1 MIELNLRCFW
11 ATEENS
17 LIGIFSSSLIAKQ
30 NYPNKQYA
38 KRYFSE
44 KIFLEK
50 GVELLLSN
58 KIKTIGEYSLIGF
71 LGRIQDLTKGGS
83 DKRPPKVVAPRGY
96 GVCSPGKCLILG
108 SLKCDFQRF
117 QGQFEVI

>member
-1 MIELNLRCFW
+1 MIEFNLRCFW

-50 GVELLLSN
+50 GVELLLSS
-58 KIKTIGEYSLIGF
+58 KIKTIGEYSSIGF
-71 LGRIQDLTKGGS
+71 LGRIQDLTKWGS
-83 DKRPPKVVAPRGY
+83 DKRSPKAVAPRWCG
-96 GVCSPGKCLILG
+96 GMLPRKIFNFRAL
-108 SLKCDFQRF
+108 
-117 QGQFEVI
+117 